1 MAKTVWK
8 DRKRTLFGLPW
19 SFTRYYLTEDKL
31 IIETGFLSRREEEIR
46 LYRIL
51 DITLQRPFAQRLF
64 GLGTVHLCTA
74 DHSTPEIDIRRIKKP
89 REFKE
94 MLSDMVEHE
103 REERRIG
110 TREKPRPGWH
120 PSSRIYAR
128 RRSEKRIM
136 IVLAMRTRS
145 QLSNGFWVNS
155 PQSPRLGRGLK

>member
-74 DHSTPEIDIRRIKKP
+74 DHSTPEIDIRRIK
-89 REFKE
+89 
-94 MLSDMVEHE
+94 SQ
-103 REERRIG
+103 G
-110 TREKPRPGWH
+110 
-120 PSSRIYAR
+120 SSRRCFQIWW
-128 RRSEKRIM
+128 SMK
-136 IVLAMRTRS
+136 
-145 QLSNGFWVNS
+145 
-155 PQSPRLGRGLK
+155 GRKGV

>member
-74 DHSTPEIDIRRIKKP
+74 HKKAKGVQGDAF
-89 REFKE
+89 RY
-94 MLSDMVEHE
+94 
-103 REERRIG
+103 G
-110 TREKPRPGWH
+110 G
-120 PSSRIYAR
+120 A
-128 RRSEKRIM
+128 
-136 IVLAMRTRS
+136 
-145 QLSNGFWVNS
+145 
-155 PQSPRLGRGLK
+155 